1 MMKSKGATEIRGI
14 IRKASTNKTTMGVN
28 GTTVLINKIIMVI
41 NGIIAIQAL
50 IKIDGTLQIINK
62 ITMVINGILA
72 TKQIMEIIKVNGIKI
87 IMEAIWRII
96 MANNIKTIK
105 MAALMIKE
113 TIGEIQTN
121 GMIKEVIENLM
132 AIMLVIMVIIMEQ
145 VNQTAAKINGLL
157 IENI

>member
-14 IRKASTNKTTMGVN
+14 IRETPTNKTTMGVN
-28 GTTVLINKIIMVI
+28 GKTVLINKIIMVI
-41 NGIIAIQAL
+41 NGTIAIIQAL

-72 TKQIMEIIKVNGIKI
+72 TKQIMETIKVNGMKT
-87 IMEAIWRII
+87 IMEANGII
-96 MANNIKTIK
+96 MANNIKTMK

-113 TIGEIQTN
+113 TIGEIPTN
-121 GMIKEVIENLM
+121 GMIKEVMETLM
-132 AIMLVIMVIIMEQ
+132 EIMVIMDK